1 MKSLLKSALVMLLL
15 VAGSAMADWAPYTQS
30 TFDSLQ
36 QQGKPVLV
44 WVHAVWC
51 PTCKAQEP
59 TLSSLLKQKEYQGI
73 AALRVDFD
81 SQKDVVRA
89 LHVVKQSTL
98 VVFKGGKE
106 TGRST
111 GDTSREGI
119 EHLLQKAL

>member
-1 MKSLLKSALVMLLL
+1 MKSLLKSVLVILLL
-15 VAGSAMADWAPYTQS
+15 VAGSALADWTPYTQS
-30 TFDSLQ
+30 AFDSLQ

-51 PTCKAQEP
+51 TTCKAQEP
-59 TLSSLLKQKEYQGI
+59 ILSGLLKQKEYQGI

-89 LHVVKQSTL
+89 LHVAKQSTL
-98 VVFKGGKE
+98 IVFKGGME
-106 TGRST
+106 AGRST

-119 EHLLQKAL
+119 EHLVQKAL